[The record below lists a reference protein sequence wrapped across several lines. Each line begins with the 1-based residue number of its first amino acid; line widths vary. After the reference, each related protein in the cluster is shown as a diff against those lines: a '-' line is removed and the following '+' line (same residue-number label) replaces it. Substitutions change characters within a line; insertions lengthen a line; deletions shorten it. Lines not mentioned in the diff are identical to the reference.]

1 MNGINLMNLVIQII
15 IGIIIVTPVLWLV
28 GRSMVGKEK
37 AKFTDAIWI
46 GALGIIIATILGT
59 LVHGLLGF
67 IITLIVWLALIR
79 HFFDTGWMKALLLA
93 ILLVIVLFIVVLIL
107 AVLGIAM
114 LAGFGAITGIFEFGY
129 F

>member
-15 IGIIIVTPVLWLV
+15 IGIIIVTPVLWLI

-46 GALGIIIATILGT
+46 VGLGIISATILGT

-67 IITLIVWLALIR
+67 IVTLIVWLALIR

-114 LAGFGAITGIFEFGY
+114 LAGFDAITGIFEFRY